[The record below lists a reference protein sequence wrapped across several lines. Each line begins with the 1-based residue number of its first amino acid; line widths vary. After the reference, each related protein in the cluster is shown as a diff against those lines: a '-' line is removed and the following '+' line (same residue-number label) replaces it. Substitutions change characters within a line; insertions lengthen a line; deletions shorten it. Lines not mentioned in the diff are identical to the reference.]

1 MSSGKAKQFRRAYRQ
16 MGYEEDEV
24 KRRGREDFATYK
36 SLHGPAKAA
45 FNNLLKENLYE

>member
-1 MSSGKAKQFRRAYRQ
+1 MSSKKAKQFRRAYRR

-24 KRRGREDFATYK
+24 KRRGREDFETYK

-45 FNNLLKENLYE
+45 FNTLLKKNL